1 MLKLHDI
8 CHGFFVVTG
17 KPFTKFEAFNNA
29 PLWKRSASMKRLVVC
44 CDGTWN
50 RLGRYPTNVVKIAQ
64 AVKPFARDGKAQ
76 VVYYQQGLGTK
87 WYDRVPGGAF
97 GWGID
102 YNIQN
107 AYQFLCFNY
116 EPGDEVYLFGFSRGA
131 YTARSLAG
139 MIYCSGLLTRQHID
153 KVPHAYD
160 LYRDRDITPD
170 AIQAKNFR
178 SQYGIRYNE
187 SDQIP
192 ITLLGCWDTVGS
204 LGIPNL
210 FPFLPVADLVNAKY
224 RFHNTRLNRMIQNA
238 IHAVAIDERRKVF
251 NVTPMQQSASN
262 PNQTL
267 RQVWFPGGHGC
278 VGGGTEQ
285 HCKLSDAALKW
296 MIDEVAQLG
305 LKLEFD
311 MTRIRGELVYDPL
324 IPFNASP
331 GFFGLAGLHDRVI
344 PRKDPHNT
352 LHDSVKIRWR
362 SLPDYRPVSL
372 LPFRDQ
378 LNSQ

>member
-1 MLKLHDI
+1 
-8 CHGFFVVTG
+8 
-17 KPFTKFEAFNNA
+17 
-29 PLWKRSASMKRLVVC
+29 MKRLVVC

-50 RLGRYPTNVVKIAQ
+50 RLGRYPTNVVKLAQ
-64 AVKPFARDGKAQ
+64 ATKPFASDGISQ
-76 VVYYQQGLGTK
+76 VVFYQQGLGTN

-116 EPGDEVYLFGFSRGA
+116 DPGDEIYLFGFSRGA

-139 MIYCSGLLTRQHID
+139 MIYCSGLLARQYIE
-153 KVPHAYD
+153 KVPQAYN
-160 LYRDRDITPD
+160 LYREPTKD
-170 AIQAKNFR
+170 AASKEAKKIRTKNFR
-178 SQYGIRYNE
+178 FQYGVRYQE

-210 FPFLPVADLVNAKY
+210 LPFLPLTDLINAKY
-224 RFHNTRLNRMIQNA
+224 RFHDTELNRMIQNA

-251 NVTPMQQSASN
+251 DVTPMEHSSKN
-262 PNQTL
+262 PNQKL
-267 RQVWFPGGHGC
+267 QQVWFPGGHGC

-285 HCKLSDAALKW
+285 HCKLSDAALQW
-296 MIDEVAQLG
+296 MMDEIARFG

-311 MTRIRGELVYDPL
+311 VHRIQQSLVCDPL
-324 IPFNASP
+324 ISFDASP
-331 GFFGLAGLHDRVI
+331 GFFGLAGLHDRRI
-344 PRKDPHNT
+344 RGGFEA
-352 LHDSVKIRWR
+352 LHSSVKIRWR
-362 SLPDYRPVSL
+362 NLPNYRPVNL
-372 LPFRDQ
+372 QPFAEK
-378 LNSQ
+378 LNAPW